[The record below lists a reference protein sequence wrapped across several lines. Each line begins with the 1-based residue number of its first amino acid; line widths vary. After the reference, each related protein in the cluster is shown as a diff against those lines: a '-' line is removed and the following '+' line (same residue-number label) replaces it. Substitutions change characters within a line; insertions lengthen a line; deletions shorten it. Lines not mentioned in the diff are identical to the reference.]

1 MRHYIP
7 FLVRERYG
15 SVDIT
20 FCYGQ
25 LIVIAH
31 TREKERGRKREKEE
45 ERKEM
50 MERKMKE
57 DRVGLGEIYKP
68 VATEKI

>member
-31 TREKERGRKREKEE
+31 TREKERGRKRERERE
-45 ERKEM
+45 RERKR
-50 MERKMKE
+50 ER
-57 DRVGLGEIYKP
+57 DS
-68 VATEKI
+68 TETVSMTLSERDMCLQ